1 MITVVTGLS
10 ESYAVII
17 MLELLS
23 KIFHKGKAVH
33 IDELKVIFEKFKQIL
48 AGNNTV
54 LELMAQ
60 LEDKLSGE
68 YIFDINYLRQIVN
81 RISDEIYKVI
91 HNLNYISNNNYT
103 ELLTRH
109 AEIQNEL
116 ENIIDAKS
124 KYLEN
129 VYSLTYDD
137 LNSNIFEIVG
147 NKNANLSEIRNYLEL
162 STPDGFILTTY
173 AYRHFMEHNELWP
186 EISKIYM
193 DWKNDKNGSAKQ
205 YDEAIETL
213 FSKAKLPNTIEEAI
227 SNNLRSFYKQHK
239 KKCNIAVRSSAY
251 GEDTEMLSFAG
262 QFKSLLNCPLNDVF
276 SAYIEV
282 IASRFKHNIIT
293 YSEGQAL
300 DEAMLPMA
308 VGIQQL
314 IPSSTAGV
322 IYTVDPMGNSGDCMM
337 ISAVFG
343 LGASVVSGT
352 ADADYFKVSRFDP
365 SQIGVHKIGEKT
377 TRMVCD
383 NSQGVKSVPVENG
396 LKAKASLSDEQ
407 IKELAETALLLDRY
421 FKRPL
426 DIEWCF
432 DEGGKLYIL
441 QCRPLMLR
449 KTEVNI
455 KNLNEILAQKKVLMY
470 KKGQVAQRG
479 IAAGKVY
486 HVKEDDDPLSFPAG
500 CIAVTKHS
508 SPHLSGIIRRA
519 RAIITDVG
527 SSTGHMAT
535 VAREFGVPLIVN
547 SGNGTQILS
556 DGDEITV
563 DAEENII
570 YDGLIKELLEY
581 ETEAEDVFRDL
592 KEYKLL
598 RYLLRKISPLSMI
611 DPKSASFTAKNCQ
624 TYHDI
629 LRFCHEKAVQ
639 ELINMNMSSGRFK
652 GVKAKTLDLSIPLGL
667 FVIDLGGGLSNE
679 SNTKEIKS
687 VEKVHSLPMKAI
699 LNGLTS
705 PGVWSTQPVQFEFSD
720 LMSSMTRYSIRDG
733 MGEYTGQN
741 LAVISEN
748 YMNLSLRLGYHFN
761 VIDTYVSENISDNYV
776 YFRFVGGVTETE
788 RRHLRAILL
797 REILEKLN
805 FKVTVNGDLVVANLK
820 KLDAELILGILKEIG
835 RLIGFSRQLDTQMQ
849 NQDSVKKYLN
859 KFFN

>member
-1 MITVVTGLS
+1 MVV
-10 ESYAVII
+10 I
-17 MLELLS
+17 MSKLFS
-23 KIFHKGKAVH
+23 KIFHKEKAVH
-33 IDELKVIFEKFKQIL
+33 INELKVIFEKFKQIL
-48 AGNNTV
+48 AGNNIV
-54 LELMAQ
+54 LELISQ

-68 YIFDINYLRQIVN
+68 YIFDINYLKQIVN
-81 RISDEIYKVI
+81 QISDEIYKVI

-109 AEIQNEL
+109 AEIQTEL
-116 ENIIDAKS
+116 ENIISAKS

-162 STPDGFILTTY
+162 STPDGFILTSF
-173 AYRHFMEHNELWP
+173 AYRHFMEHNGLWP
-186 EISKIYM
+186 EINKIYS

-213 FSKAKLPNTIEEAI
+213 FSKAELPDKIEKAI
-227 SNNLRSFYKQHK
+227 SDNLNSFYKQHK

-262 QFKSLLNCPLNDVF
+262 QFKSFLNCPLNDVF

-293 YSEGQAL
+293 YSEEQSL
-300 DEAMLPMA
+300 DETILQMA

-314 IPSSTAGV
+314 IPSNTAGV
-322 IYTVDPMGNSGDCMM
+322 IYTVDPMGNFGDCMM

-343 LGASVVSGT
+343 LGAPVVSGT
-352 ADADYFKVSRFDP
+352 ANADYFKVSRFDP
-365 SQIGVHKIGEKT
+365 SQIGERKIGEKT
-377 TRMVCD
+377 TKMVCN
-383 NSQGVKSVPVENG
+383 NSQGVKTVPIESN
-396 LKAKASLSDEQ
+396 LSTKPCLLDKQ

-432 DEGGKLYIL
+432 DENGKLYIL
-441 QCRPLMLR
+441 QCRPLMLPR

-535 VAREFGVPLIVN
+535 VAREFGVPMIVN
-547 SGNGTQILS
+547 SENGTQILS

-581 ETEAEDVFRDL
+581 ETEGEDVFRDL

-598 RYLLRKISPLSMI
+598 RYLLRKISPLIMI
-611 DPKSASFTAKNCQ
+611 DPKSTSFSAKNCQ

-639 ELINMNMSSGRFK
+639 ELIDMNMSSSRFK
-652 GVKAKTLDLSIPLGL
+652 GVKAETLDLSIPLGL
-667 FVIDLGGGLSNE
+667 FIIDLGGGLSNE
-679 SNTKEIKS
+679 SNAKIIKS
-687 VEKVHSLPMKAI
+687 IEKIHSFPMKAI

-705 PGVWSTQPVQFEFSD
+705 PGVWSTQPVKFEFSD

-761 VIDTYVSENISDNYV
+761 VIDTYVSDNISDNYV

-805 FKVTVNGDLVVANLK
+805 FKVTVTGDLVVASLK
-820 KLDAELILGILKEIG
+820 KLDAESILGILTDIG

-849 NQDSVKKYLN
+849 SRDSVKQYLN

>member
-1 MITVVTGLS
+1 M
-10 ESYAVII
+10 
-17 MLELLS
+17 
-23 KIFHKGKAVH
+23 
-33 IDELKVIFEKFKQIL
+33 D
-48 AGNNTV
+48 
-54 LELMAQ
+54 
-60 LEDKLSGE
+60 
-68 YIFDINYLRQIVN
+68 
-81 RISDEIYKVI
+81 
-91 HNLNYISNNNYT
+91 
-103 ELLTRH
+103 
-109 AEIQNEL
+109 
-116 ENIIDAKS
+116 
-124 KYLEN
+124 
-129 VYSLTYDD
+129 
-137 LNSNIFEIVG
+137 SNIFEIAG
-147 NKNANLSEIRNYLEL
+147 NKNANLSEIRNYLEIT
-162 STPDGFILTTY
+162 TPDGFILTTF
-173 AYRHFMEHNELWP
+173 AYRQFMQHNGLWF
-186 EISKIYM
+186 EIDKIYR
-193 DWKNDKNGSAKQ
+193 DWKNDKKRSAKQ
-205 YDEAIETL
+205 YDDAIEAL
-213 FSKAKLPNTIEEAI
+213 FSKAELPDEIEKALSSKLK
-227 SNNLRSFYKQHK
+227 SFYKQHK

-262 QFKSLLNCPLNDVF
+262 QFKSFLNCPLNDVS
-276 SAYIEV
+276 SAYIKV
-282 IASRFKHNIIT
+282 ISSRFKHNIIT
-293 YSEGQAL
+293 YSEEQSL
-300 DEAMLPMA
+300 DETILPMA

-314 IPSSTAGV
+314 IPSNTAGV
-322 IYTVDPMGNSGDCMM
+322 IYTVDPMGNYGDCMM

-343 LGASVVSGT
+343 LGSSVVSGT
-352 ADADYFKVSRFDP
+352 ANADYFKVSRFDP
-365 SQIGVHKIGEKT
+365 SQIGERKIGEKT
-377 TRMVCD
+377 TKIVCD
-383 NSQGVKSVPVENG
+383 NTRGIKTVPIQNESKK
-396 LKAKASLSDEQ
+396 KACLSDKQ
-407 IKELAETALLLDRY
+407 VKELAETALLLDRY

-432 DEGGKLYIL
+432 DENGKLYIL
-441 QCRPLMLR
+441 QCRPLILPR
-449 KTEVNI
+449 KAKINI
-455 KNLNEILAQKKVLMY
+455 NNLNEILAQKKVIMY

-479 IAAGKVY
+479 IAAGKV
-486 HVKEDDDPLSFPAG
+486 HQVKEEDDPLSFPAG

-535 VAREFGVPLIVN
+535 VAREFGVPMIVN
-547 SGNGTQILS
+547 SENGTQILS
-556 DGDEITV
+556 DGDEVTV

-598 RYLLRKISPLSMI
+598 RHLLRKISPLILI
-611 DPKSASFTAKNCQ
+611 DPKSANFTPKNCQ

-639 ELINMNMSSGRFK
+639 ELINMNMSSSRFK

-667 FVIDLGGGLSNE
+667 FVIDLGGGLSID
-679 SNTKEIKS
+679 SNAKTIKS
-687 VEKVHSLPMKAI
+687 VEKVHSIPMKAI

-720 LMSSMTRYSIRDG
+720 LMSSMTRYSIKDG

-741 LAVISEN
+741 LAVVSEN

-761 VIDTYVSENISDNYV
+761 VIDAYVSDNISDNYV

-805 FKVTVNGDLVVANLK
+805 FKVAVTGDLVVASLK
-820 KLDAELILGILKEIG
+820 KLDAESILSILKDIG

-849 NQDSVKKYLN
+849 SQDSVKQYLN